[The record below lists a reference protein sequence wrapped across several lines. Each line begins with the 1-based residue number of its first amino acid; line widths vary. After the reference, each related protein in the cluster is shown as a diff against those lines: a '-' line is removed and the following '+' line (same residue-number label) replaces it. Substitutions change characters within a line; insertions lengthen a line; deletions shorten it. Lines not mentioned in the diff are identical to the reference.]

1 MTGIIHFIGF
11 VQPHATLVLKPVP
24 SDKQALLASP
34 LEGAVELEDKDGV
47 CSLRNLKPYPIPVMV
62 LLAPKAAVMIATL
75 PWKQIADD
83 VKASWEGSA
92 KDKTKEVIEKASKK
106 PPKKGQ
112 A

>member
-11 VQPHATLVLKPVP
+11 VQPHTTLVLKPVP

-47 CSLRNLKPYPIPVMV
+47 CSLRNLKPYPIPVTV
-62 LLAPKAAVMIATL
+62 LLAPKAAVALATL
-75 PWKQIADD
+75 PWGKIAED
-83 VKASWEGSA
+83 VKASWGGSA
-92 KDKTKEVIEKASKK
+92 KDKTAEVVEKASKK
-106 PPKKGQ
+106 APKKGQ